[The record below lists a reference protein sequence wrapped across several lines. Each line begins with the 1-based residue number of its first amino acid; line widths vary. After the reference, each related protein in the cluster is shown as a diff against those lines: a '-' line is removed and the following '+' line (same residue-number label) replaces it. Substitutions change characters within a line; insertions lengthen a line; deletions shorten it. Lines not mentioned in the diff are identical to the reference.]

1 MISMRLA
8 VAVASVL
15 LAPLVAAQQVSAQ
28 ATAAPASAADEAS
41 TVMAVWVQKE
51 VDFPY
56 KGLTTYYTCDGIRD
70 KVRTVLR
77 HLGARPGF
85 KVTVRSCVNDVGG
98 SRSLGGVETMPW
110 VYITA
115 ALPQPATPELL
126 AELAKPDPKAELIA
140 RATGKPSATA
150 EATAQFPAKWRRVQ
164 FLGKPTGPVQ
174 LGDCELMDEMAK
186 VAFAQLG
193 ARVVEDLTSC
203 VPRQVNP
210 GSIRLTLE
218 VLQPV
223 PEK

>member
-1 MISMRLA
+1 MISMRVA

-15 LAPLVAAQQVSAQ
+15 LAPLVAAEQQSART
-28 ATAAPASAADEAS
+28 TAAPAAVEDEAS

-51 VDFPY
+51 VNFPY
-56 KGLTTYYTCDGIRD
+56 KGLTSYYTCDGIRD
-70 KVRTVLR
+70 KVRAILR
-77 HLGARPGF
+77 YVGARPGF
-85 KVTVRSCVNDVGG
+85 KVTVRSCVNDVVGN
-98 SRSLGGVETMPW
+98 RSLGGVEPMPW

-115 ALPQPATPELL
+115 ALPQPVTPELL

-174 LGDCELMDEMAK
+174 LGDCELMDEMAES
-186 VAFAQLG
+186 AFAQLG

>member
-1 MISMRLA
+1 
-8 VAVASVL
+8 
-15 LAPLVAAQQVSAQ
+15 
-28 ATAAPASAADEAS
+28 
-41 TVMAVWVQKE
+41 MAVWVQKE
-51 VDFPY
+51 VNFPY
-56 KGLTTYYTCDGIRD
+56 MGLTSYYSCDGIRG
-70 KVRTVLR
+70 KVRRILE
-77 HLGARPGF
+77 HIGARPGF
-85 KVTVRSCVNDVGG
+85 KVTVRSCVNDTGG
-98 SRSLGGVETMPW
+98 SRSLGGVEPSPW
-110 VYITA
+110 VHITA
-115 ALPQPATPELL
+115 AFPQPATPELL
-126 AELAKPDPKAELIA
+126 AELAKPDPKAELVA

-150 EATAQFPAKWRRVQ
+150 EATAQFPAQWRRVQ

-174 LGDCELMDEMAK
+174 LGDCELVDEMAE

>member
-15 LAPLVAAQQVSAQ
+15 LAPFLAAQRASAQ

-56 KGLTTYYTCDGIRD
+56 QGLTTYYTCDGIRD
-70 KVRTVLR
+70 KVRGVLR

-85 KVTVRSCVNDVGG
+85 EVSVRSCVNGAGG
-98 SRSLGGVETMPW
+98 SRSLGGVEIMPW

-140 RATGKPSATA
+140 RATGKTSATA
-150 EATAQFPAKWRRVQ
+150 EATAQFPATWRRVQ

-174 LGDCELMDEMAK
+174 LGDCELMDEMAE

-203 VPRQVNP
+203 VPRQLNP
-210 GSIRLTLE
+210 GSIRLMLE

-223 PEK
+223 IEK

>member
-1 MISMRLA
+1 MISMRVV

-15 LAPLVAAQQVSAQ
+15 LAPLGAAEQQSARE
-28 ATAAPASAADEAS
+28 TAAPATVADEAS

-56 KGLTTYYTCDGIRD
+56 KGLTSYYTCDGIRD
-70 KVRTVLR
+70 KVRAILKYV
-77 HLGARPGF
+77 GARPGF
-85 KVTVRSCVNDVGG
+85 KVTVRSCVNDFSG
-98 SRSLGGVETMPW
+98 SRNLGGVETMPW

-115 ALPQPATPELL
+115 ALPQPVTPELL

-140 RATGKPSATA
+140 RATGKPSVKA
-150 EATAQFPAKWRRVQ
+150 EATAQFPAQWRRVQ

-174 LGDCELMDEMAK
+174 LGDCELMDEMAA

>member
-1 MISMRLA
+1 MISMRVA

-15 LAPLVAAQQVSAQ
+15 LAPLAAAQQVSVQ
-28 ATAAPASAADEAS
+28 ATDAPASAADEVS
-41 TVMAVWVQKE
+41 PVMAVWVQKE
-51 VDFPY
+51 VNFPY
-56 KGLTTYYTCDGIRD
+56 QGLTSYYTCDGIRD
-70 KVRTVLR
+70 KVRAILK

-98 SRSLGGVETMPW
+98 GRSLGGVETMPW

-115 ALPQPATPELL
+115 AFPQPATPELL
-126 AELAKPDPKAELIA
+126 AELAKPDPKAELVA

-150 EATAQFPAKWRRVQ
+150 EATAQFPAQWRRVQ

-174 LGDCELMDEMAK
+174 LGDCELVDEMAE

>member
-8 VAVASVL
+8 VTVASVL
-15 LAPLVAAQQVSAQ
+15 LAPLAAAQQVSAQ
-28 ATAAPASAADEAS
+28 ATAAPASAADQAT

-77 HLGARPGF
+77 YLGARPGF

-98 SRSLGGVETMPW
+98 GRSLGGVETMPW

-140 RATGKPSATA
+140 RATGKASATE
-150 EATAQFPAKWRRVQ
+150 EATAQFPATWRRVQ
-164 FLGKPTGPVQ
+164 FRGKPTGPVQ
-174 LGDCELMDEMAK
+174 LGDCELMDEMAA

-223 PEK
+223 PDK